1 MPKRL
6 RTSLGALALASAFL
20 AHAAQA
26 APLEQD
32 VTVTTVDHVA
42 IRGTFYA
49 VLSTPPKT
57 RAPAFC
63 SSICAGQMQIEPTGP
78 L

>member
-1 MPKRL
+1 
-6 RTSLGALALASAFL
+6 LGALALASAFL

-49 VLSTPPKT
+49 AENPGPGVLLIHMC
-57 RAPAFC
+57 RADADR
-63 SSICAGQMQIEPTGP
+63 AGP